1 MRKVVGND
9 ALNSIE
15 RLRPVRDGALTRL
28 FAFLFLMCVAGAGWA
43 ASMTLAWDP
52 SAGATSYRLYYGSS
66 SGTYPNSINTGAATS
81 ATVTGLTSGQR
92 YYFVVTAVGST
103 GAESAYSNEV
113 SAVAPAV
120 PVASFVAD
128 KTSGPVPLAVNF
140 SSGASTGTI
149 TSYAWT
155 FGDGGTSTA
164 ANPSH
169 TYTTTG
175 TFTVALTVSGPGG
188 TNTQTRTSY
197 LTVSVPPP
205 TASFTASVTTGNA
218 PLTVN
223 FTNLSTGSIT
233 SYAWTFGDGGTSTV
247 ANPSRS
253 YASAGTY
260 TVALTVTGPGG
271 SNTLTR
277 TGYISVSP
285 AASPQL
291 TLVSSPVDLHAATG
305 TTGGLNGVLEP
316 GESVMLE
323 PFWRNGSTASAS
335 VTGTISNFAGPAG
348 GTYTINDSSAG
359 YGTIAAGATADCRTA
374 TGNCYRI
381 TVGNPAVR
389 PTLHWDVTL
398 KETLS
403 TGNTKSIT
411 VHVGQTFSDMPASDA
426 FYGFV
431 EEMVHNNVTQGYAD
445 GTFAPSSTSTGVQ
458 SMMFAARGMLAPLGD
473 AAIPVSGSV
482 GASPYNCA
490 SGGTSRFAD
499 ILPTDVGC
507 KQVHFLASQGVNV
520 SFQCSDAQHACPT
533 ASTTRALMAVLIAGA
548 ARGGDAN
555 VPASGTFNQSGS
567 PRSYNCA
574 AGGSSH
580 FPDVSVTSA
589 YCRHVNYLW
598 AIGSIDGYVDGT
610 FKPSGLVTRAH
621 MAKFIANGFGLALN

>member
-1 MRKVVGND
+1 
-9 ALNSIE
+9 
-15 RLRPVRDGALTRL
+15 
-28 FAFLFLMCVAGAGWA
+28 
-43 ASMTLAWDP
+43 MTLAWDP
-52 SAGATSYRLYYGSS
+52 STGATSYRLYYGTS

-81 ATVTGLTSGQR
+81 ATVTGLTAGQR
-92 YYFVVTAVGST
+92 YYFVVTAFSST
-103 GAESAYSNEV
+103 GAQSPYSNEV
-113 SAVAPAV
+113 NAVAPAL

-128 KTSGPVPLAVNF
+128 KTSGPVPLTVNF
-140 SSGASTGTI
+140 SSSASTGTI

-155 FGDGGTSTA
+155 FGDGGTSAA

-169 TYTTTG
+169 TYTSTG

-188 TNTQTRTSY
+188 TNTQTRTGY
-197 LTVSVPPP
+197 LTVNVPAPA
-205 TASFTASVTTGNA
+205 ASFTANVTSGNA

-233 SYAWTFGDGGTSTV
+233 SYAWTFGDGGTSTA
-247 ANPSRS
+247 ANPSHS

-271 SNTLTR
+271 SNALTR
-277 TGYISVSP
+277 TGYVSVSP
-285 AASPQL
+285 AGSPQL
-291 TLVSSPVDLHAATG
+291 TLLSSPVDLHAATG

-323 PFWRNGSTASAS
+323 PVWRNDSATPLN
-335 VTGTISNFAGPAG
+335 VTGTISNFTGPAG
-348 GTYTINDSSAG
+348 GTYTINDGSAS

-381 TVGNPAVR
+381 TVGSPAVR
-389 PTLHWDVTL
+389 PALHWDVTL

-403 TGNTKSIT
+403 TGNTRSIT

-426 FYGFV
+426 FYSFV
-431 EEMVHNNVTQGYAD
+431 EEMVHNQVTTGFTD
-445 GTFAPSSTSTGVQ
+445 GTFAPTATSTGVQ

-482 GASPYNCA
+482 GGSPYDCSA
-490 SGGTSRFAD
+490 GGVSRFAD

-520 SFQCSDAQHACPT
+520 SFQCSDAQHACPA

-548 ARGGDAN
+548 AKGGDAN
-555 VPASGTFNQSGS
+555 VPASGTFTQSGS
-567 PRSYNCA
+567 ARSYNCA
-574 AGGSSH
+574 SGGSSH
-580 FPDVSVTSA
+580 FPDVSVTSSS
-589 YCRHVNYLW
+589 CRHINYLW
-598 AIGSIDGYVDGT
+598 AVGAIDGYTDGT
-610 FKPSGLVTRAH
+610 FRPAGLVNRAQ
-621 MAKFIANGFGLALN
+621 MAKFITNGFGLTLN